1 MSALGEVIRR
11 LGVFLCID
19 HLSVIWMDADS
30 AVLYLIHCRRL
41 LLLTLCQSPWSS
53 QLDIHSWYDTYSLSN
68 LQMNT
73 PVCSGSNFEWHF
85 WSQWH
90 EFYLYTLGEKMSTT
104 NKKEWRKEH
113 FKTNKKRNEITICLQ
128 TNTWVTWLKL
138 LGSKF
143 FYPKKSE
150 FRIVPKIQDRSNSVP
165 QLNSRQLSFV
175 DHAVDWRTAATAR
188 SWLANAVVRP
198 VAAFAT
204 AARHWCHLTSWI
216 QRLAAAHVTARPAA
230 ECSRCCCDSSSGK
243 HSQLLLSSP
252 SVCAYKLASYNYVC
266 KQ

>member
-30 AVLYLIHCRRL
+30 AVLYLIHCRHL

-90 EFYLYTLGEKMSTT
+90 EFYLYTLGEQCQRQIRKNDGKNTLKQTKRNHNLFT
-104 NKKEWRKEH
+104 NKH
-113 FKTNKKRNEITICLQ
+113 MSH
-128 TNTWVTWLKL
+128 VTKAARIKVFFIPKNQS
-138 LGSKF
+138 LGSF
-143 FYPKKSE
+143 PK
-150 FRIVPKIQDRSNSVP
+150 FRIDPTAF
-165 QLNSRQLSFV
+165 LN
-175 DHAVDWRTAATAR
+175 
-188 SWLANAVVRP
+188 
-198 VAAFAT
+198 
-204 AARHWCHLTSWI
+204 
-216 QRLAAAHVTARPAA
+216 
-230 ECSRCCCDSSSGK
+230 
-243 HSQLLLSSP
+243 
-252 SVCAYKLASYNYVC
+252 
-266 KQ
+266 